1 MNLDWLPID
10 DFKISG
16 FEGGWQFKYLRS
28 FIRYGTLDENMPGN
42 LGVYMVILMSG
53 STLEFVVKGSSEF
66 YQRKNPNVQI
76 TRLKRA
82 EIHISASNVDRA
94 FQIISC

>member
-1 MNLDWLPID
+1 
-10 DFKISG
+10 
-16 FEGGWQFKYLRS
+16 
-28 FIRYGTLDENMPGN
+28 
-42 LGVYMVILMSG
+42 MVILMSG